1 LHAFWWLAVGRAALA
16 LAVPVLLVLLS
27 ACAVSSI
34 SSPFKSGTADDTA
47 SSVNADRLL
56 ANAKSD
62 TGQEAAASGASAHC
76 PQVVAWP
83 HDRLL
88 TVYEPGHNGDS
99 LSIVHRGEITK
110 LARECQ
116 LYSDRVVVKYGFA
129 GRVLLGPKGQAGV
142 VNLPIRIHVAATDK
156 KVLAKDAVK
165 LTATIPAGNPVGYF
179 SMVREISFP
188 VVVGSRPEDY
198 KIFVAFD
205 KPGGGQ
211 G

>member
-1 LHAFWWLAVGRAALA
+1 SHARWGPVVGRPAWALV
-16 LAVPVLLVLLS
+16 VPVLLS

-34 SSPFKSGTADDTA
+34 SSPFKSGSADDAA

-56 ANAKSD
+56 ENAKAD
-62 TGQEAAASGASAHC
+62 NGQDAAASGAAAHC
-76 PQVVAWP
+76 PQIVAWP
-83 HDRLL
+83 YDRLL

-129 GRVLLGPKGQAGV
+129 GRVLLGPKGQPGV
-142 VNLPIRIHVAATDK
+142 VNLPVNVHVSGTAK
-156 KVLAKDAVK
+156 KDPANDAIK
-165 LTATIPAGNPVGYF
+165 LTATIQAGNPVGYF
-179 SMVREISFP
+179 SMVKEISFP

-198 KIFVAFD
+198 KIFIAFD

>member
-1 LHAFWWLAVGRAALA
+1 M
-16 LAVPVLLVLLS
+16 LS

-34 SSPFKSGTADDTA
+34 SSPFKSGSADDAA

-56 ANAKSD
+56 ENAKAD
-62 TGQEAAASGASAHC
+62 NGQEAASGAAAHC
-76 PQVVAWP
+76 PQIVAWP
-83 HDRLL
+83 YDRLL
-88 TVYEPGHNGDS
+88 TVYEPGHNGDN

-129 GRVLLGPKGQAGV
+129 GRVLLGPKGQPGV
-142 VNLPIRIHVAATDK
+142 VNLPVSVHVSGADK
-156 KVLAKDAVK
+156 KVLAKDAMK

-188 VVVGSRPEDY
+188 VVAGSRPEDY

>member
-1 LHAFWWLAVGRAALA
+1 LRRFYVPWWLVVGRPALV
-16 LAVPVLLVLLS
+16 LAVPVLLS

-34 SSPFKSGTADDTA
+34 SSPFKSGSADENA

-56 ANAKSD
+56 ENAKAD
-62 TGQEAAASGASAHC
+62 NGQEAAASGAAAHC

-142 VNLPIRIHVAATDK
+142 VNLPIRVHVSGADK
-156 KVLAKDAVK
+156 KVLANDAVK

-179 SMVREISFP
+179 SMVKEISFP

-205 KPGGGQ
+205 KPAGGQ

>member
-1 LHAFWWLAVGRAALA
+1 MRRSHVPWWLVVGRPALV
-16 LAVPVLLVLLS
+16 LAVPVLLS

-34 SSPFKSGTADDTA
+34 SSPFKSGSADENA

-56 ANAKSD
+56 ENAKAD
-62 TGQEAAASGASAHC
+62 NGQEAAASGAAAHC

-142 VNLPIRIHVAATDK
+142 VNLPIRVHVAGADK
-156 KVLAKDAVK
+156 KVLANDAVK

-179 SMVREISFP
+179 SMVKEISFP

>member
-1 LHAFWWLAVGRAALA
+1 MPIFV
-16 LAVPVLLVLLS
+16 S

-34 SSPFKSGTADDTA
+34 SSPFKSGSADDAA

-56 ANAKSD
+56 ETAKAD
-62 TGQEAAASGASAHC
+62 TGQEGAASGAAAHC

-83 HDRLL
+83 QDRLL

-129 GRVLLGPKGQAGV
+129 GRVLLGPKGQPGV
-142 VNLPIRIHVAATDK
+142 VNLPIRVHVAGTDH

-165 LTATIPAGNPVGYF
+165 LTATIVAGNPVGYF
-179 SMVREISFP
+179 SMVKEISFP
-188 VVVGSRPEDY
+188 VIVGSRPEDY

>member
-1 LHAFWWLAVGRAALA
+1 LRRLHALRWLAVGRAALA
-16 LAVPVLLVLLS
+16 LVVPVLLS

-34 SSPFKSGTADDTA
+34 SSPFKSGSADDAA

-56 ANAKSD
+56 ETAKSD
-62 TGQEAAASGASAHC
+62 TGQEVAASGAAHC

-116 LYSDRVVVKYGFA
+116 LYSDRVVVRYGFA

-142 VNLPIRIHVAATDK
+142 VNLPVRVQVAGTDK
-156 KVLAKDAVK
+156 KVLAKDAMK

-188 VVVGSRPEDY
+188 VIVGSRPEDY